1 MPSIFWYLVGINIIG
16 MKIIITENKYN
27 EGILRFIDANFY
39 PDYNWGPELHDFYRK
54 DVETYGYYEFV
65 INDDP
70 AYCYWGKYWGND
82 YEPKTLVIYPVVS
95 EQLNNLFGN
104 RWVPIFKEW
113 FEEKSGLDVDHVVT
127 TNME

>member
-1 MPSIFWYLVGINIIG
+1 LGLIFIG

-27 EGILRFIDANFY
+27 EGILRFIETNFY

-54 DVETYGYYEFV
+54 DVETYGYYEFL

-70 AYCYWGKYWGND
+70 AYSYWGRYKMYD
-82 YEPKTLVIYPVVS
+82 YEPKTLVIYPVVC

-104 RWVPIFKEW
+104 RWVSIFKEW